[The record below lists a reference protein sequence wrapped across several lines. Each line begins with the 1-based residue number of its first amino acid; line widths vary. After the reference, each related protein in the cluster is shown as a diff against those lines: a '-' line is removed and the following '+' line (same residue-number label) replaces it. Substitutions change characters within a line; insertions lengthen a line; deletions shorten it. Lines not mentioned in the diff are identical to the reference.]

1 MAPSIPSSADR
12 GPWRRYF
19 VRLLPYLSE
28 KGFFLPF
35 SVKGCASSYI
45 YNQRALLAK
54 VNICEGNK
62 RESGKW
68 GWLSKGD

>member
-1 MAPSIPSSADR
+1 MAEIFCKVAPLSIRKKDS
-12 GPWRRYF
+12 F
-19 VRLLPYLSE
+19 
-28 KGFFLPF
+28 FFLF

-45 YNQRALLAK
+45 YNQRVLLAK
-54 VNICEGNK
+54 VNICKGNK